1 METLNIVLSLLVLS
15 LLIISHELGHFLL
28 AKKNGV
34 EVTEFSVGMGPR
46 ILSYQGKETRYSLK
60 LVPFGGSCALA
71 GEFDEDPEH
80 PVEGSFINKPVGARI
95 SIIVAGPLFN
105 FLFAW
110 ILAVVVIS
118 NVGIDKPI
126 LTGVTEGYP
135 AQEAGMQAGDT
146 ITKIGDKKVTIYRD
160 ISLYLTLH
168 PEEKQIPIS
177 YERDGKSYQVTLEP
191 KYDEESGKYLIGI
204 VTNGQRQ
211 KLSPLGVMKYSVNEV
226 KFWISYTFTS
236 LKMLVQGQV
245 SKNDVS
251 GPVGLVSTM
260 SNVVEQSKPDG
271 IFYVFLNLSNFF
283 ILLSANLG
291 VMNLL
296 PLPALDGGRLLF
308 LLIEAVRGKPIDRE
322 KEGYVHMVG
331 MVLLMVLMVFILFN
345 DIMKL

>member
-1 METLNIVLSLLVLS
+1 METLSIVLSLLVLS

-34 EVTEFSVGMGPR
+34 DVIEFSVGMGPR

-60 LVPFGGSCALA
+60 LVPFGGSCAMA

-95 SIIVAGPLFN
+95 SIVAAGPLFN

-110 ILAVVVIS
+110 ILAIIVIS

-126 LTGVTEGYP
+126 VAAVTKNYP
-135 AQEAGMQAGDT
+135 ASEAGMQAGDT

-160 ISLYLTLH
+160 ITLYLTLH
-168 PEEKQIPIS
+168 PDEKELPIS
-177 YERDGKSYQVTLEP
+177 YKRDGQSYNVTLHP
-191 KYDEESGKYLIGI
+191 KYDEESKSYRIGI
-204 VTNGQRQ
+204 VTYGQRE
-211 KLSPLGVMKYSVNEV
+211 KLSPLGVMKYSLNEV

-236 LKMLVQGQV
+236 LKMVVQGQV

-260 SNVVEQSKPDG
+260 SEVVEQSKPDG
-271 IFYVFLNLSNFF
+271 IFYIFLNLSNFF

-308 LLIEAVRGKPIDRE
+308 LFIEAIRGKPIDRE

-345 DIMKL
+345 DLTKL